1 MDEQFRKRWEN
12 NYRFNLYNAG
22 ITRAENQ
29 KPLREIDLGDAYD
42 LIRGDRKDL
51 FTIKRRDGDGK
62 EIVEKRGIPDL
73 VSELRSL
80 QTKEERDT
88 FKKERLPFFTF
99 RGIFSRRKKD
109 GLLAPSDLFC
119 IDIDHIGGEEA
130 EALKEKM
137 NKDELLGAKL
147 LFLSPTG
154 TGLKV
159 VIGLNPHIELQT
171 NEKGEDDVL
180 SGDTQIK
187 RVFAAVQYYL
197 SQYYPEACMK
207 NDDSC
212 KDISRACFAS
222 YDPAARQGTRTYFD
236 WMEWEKKML
245 QETGEIESFRRAAA
259 KAEDPT
265 LKKGIVGAFCR
276 AYDIH
281 EAISTFLP
289 HIYEPLSRN
298 RYSYIQGSSKGGLVV
313 YENGLHAFS
322 FHGTDPARGRG
333 LNAWDLVRIHLFDG
347 DPDDGSP
354 GSPSFKGLEELC
366 KNDTQVQRE
375 RLKEA
380 EEIFGPAL
388 NEPSVASSVAPAVK
402 KPTPEEMFGHLL
414 ETTSEAEILKAESEL
429 PEALK
434 TGFWIRDIAVESFQ
448 VIKVDEDG
456 KQKKE
461 TEYKKS
467 EYQESFELEL
477 SAAALT
483 GFVAATNH
491 GKTALLLNLILNVAR
506 RYPEK
511 KFIFLTY
518 EERENKIIQYL
529 LNIYLRDLV
538 LAPLDPKTKR
548 PVRGNRR
555 CLRNYF
561 KYGNTDSFNQAVV
574 PEFLQRKKAF
584 FKEFIETG
592 RILIKGVDSCKTT
605 LLQQLQFLSR
615 NGVGGVFVDYFQL
628 ILQDPKTKWGSRQE
642 ELKDICLA
650 LKDVAIS
657 TGLPIVLAAQFNRE
671 VLSPDDMIPQKV
683 REAADIEQILSE
695 MYGIWDLHKE
705 AAKSNKKL
713 NTAIDLWCGDRIG
726 MKPRDSRERALLIR
740 VLKGRDIPTGL
751 QDLWEYERS
760 TTQKIYL
767 NGEKR
772 TSLDDHKNSITY
784 SEREEDSR
792 KYELQEWGK
801 YTDQ

>member
-1 MDEQFRKRWEN
+1 MDEQFRRRWEN

-29 KPLREIDLGDAYD
+29 KPLREIDLGDAYE

-51 FTIKRRDGDGK
+51 FKIRRKDETGR
-62 EIVEKRGIPDL
+62 EIVEQRSIPDL

-80 QTKEERDT
+80 QTKEERDA

-99 RGIFSRRKKD
+99 RGVFSRRKKD
-109 GLLAPSDLFC
+109 ELLAPSDLFC

-137 NKDELLGAKL
+137 NRDELLGAKL

-159 VIGLNPHIELQT
+159 VIGLNPHIELQK
-171 NEKGEDDVL
+171 NDEGEDDVR
-180 SGDTQIK
+180 SADRQIK
-187 RVFAAVQYYL
+187 RVFAAVQFYL
-197 SQYYPEACMK
+197 SKYYPEASVN
-207 NDDSC
+207 NDDAC
-212 KDISRACFAS
+212 KDICRACFAS
-222 YDPAARQGTRTYFD
+222 YDPAAKQGTLTYFD
-236 WMEWEKKML
+236 WMEWEKKM
-245 QETGEIESFRRAAA
+245 QKETGEIESFRRSAA

-265 LKKGIVGAFCR
+265 IKKGIVGAFCR

-289 HIYEPLSRN
+289 HIYEPFSRN
-298 RYSYIQGSSKGGLVV
+298 RYSYTQSPSKSKGGLVV

-322 FHGTDPARGRG
+322 NHGTDPARGRG

-347 DPDDGSP
+347 ELDDGSP
-354 GSPSFKGLEELC
+354 DSSSYKRLEEYC
-366 KNDTQVQRE
+366 QRDERVQRE
-375 RLKEA
+375 RLREA
-380 EEIFGPAL
+380 EEVFGPAL
-388 NEPSVASSVAPAVK
+388 NEPSPAVK

-414 ETTSEAEILKAESEL
+414 KTTSEAEILKAESQL
-429 PEALK
+429 PEALR
-434 TGFWIRDIAVESFQ
+434 TGFWIRDIAVEPYQ
-448 VIKVDEDG
+448 VRKIDPETG
-456 KQKKE
+456 KEKKE

-538 LAPLDPKTKR
+538 LAPLNPETKR

-561 KYGNTDSFNQAVV
+561 KYGNTDSFDQTIV
-574 PEFLQRKKAF
+574 PEFKRRKEAF

-592 RILIKGVDSCKTT
+592 RILIKGVDSCKTA

-657 TGLPIVLAAQFNRE
+657 TGLPVVLAAQFNRE

-726 MKPRDSRERALLIR
+726 LKPHDSRERALLIR

-751 QDLWEYERS
+751 QDLWEFERS
-760 TTQKIYL
+760 TTQKVYL
-767 NGEKR
+767 SKEKH
-772 TSLDDHKNSITY
+772 TSEDEHGRPITY
-784 SEREEDSR
+784 SERDSDYR
-792 KYELQEWGK
+792 EYDLQEWGK
-801 YTDQ
+801 YTDN